1 MTYDGNG
8 NLLTVQEGT
17 GALVKY
23 IYDEMNRVKTKRI
36 IINPSAPST
45 DLVTTNYYD
54 RNGNITRTTDSLNRS
69 TYFAYDLFDRL
80 TKKTDA
86 TKAYSTYT
94 YNKAGNILE
103 AKSFD
108 ANDSLLQRT
117 TNEYDLLGH
126 VLKSTV
132 YDLTNTPARN
142 VVTTTVYDRNGN
154 IVQRTDARGAKTF
167 FTYDSFGRPVGTEDA
182 LGNTTTL
189 TYDKRSLVT
198 TKSIASPDSSYSLST
213 TLSYDTDGRLVQE
226 TNAEGKTKKYTYNAL
241 NQLTK
246 SEDENGHITEMT
258 YDFLGH
264 LLSEKK
270 TLTSPLNTDVI
281 TTSAYNTA
289 GNLTS
294 VTDPNGNTT
303 TFQYDLL
310 GRKIRETLPNAKTTT
325 FAYDKNSNLTKVT
338 DPNKNIVVN
347 SYDTLNRLLSRA
359 VTTGSGVRGTTAEA
373 YSYDALGRLSSVT
386 STGQFSGSGEQ
397 KSSVSFAYD
406 SLSRLTSE
414 TQAIPGQSPVT
425 VSYTYDAN
433 GNRTSLSTGI
443 RYLANYSY
451 DELNRLT
458 NVSYGS
464 GNIADYSYS
473 GTLLAQIHEGN
484 EVTTSYSYD
493 SLLRLSV
500 LDHSNASGSITAR
513 TYSYDPTSNL
523 LSDGQKSYTY
533 DSIDRLTGAF
543 TLSGATFPTSSE
555 SFTYDAT
562 GNRTISTLDSK
573 NRSYSGNTLNQYTS
587 VSSGSTL
594 TKYTYDANGNL
605 TNNKVFTFTY
615 DYKNRLVEV
624 RKVSDSS
631 LATQYVYDILGRRIQ
646 KLTPSSRV
654 DYIYA

>member
-23 IYDEMNRVKTKRI
+23 TYDEMNRVKTKRI
-36 IINPSAPST
+36 IVNPSTPST

-86 TKAYSTYT
+86 TKAYSTFT

-108 ANDSLLQRT
+108 ANDVLLQRT
-117 TNEYDLLGH
+117 ANEYDLLGH
-126 VLKSTV
+126 VIRSTV

-154 IVQRTDARGAKTF
+154 IVLKTDARGAKTF
-167 FTYDSFGRPVGTEDA
+167 FTYDSFGRPIQTEDA

-189 TYDKRSLVT
+189 SYDKRSLVT
-198 TKSIASPDSSYSLST
+198 TKSITSPDSSYSLST

-246 SEDENGHITEMT
+246 SEDENGHITEMV

-270 TLTSPLNTDVI
+270 TPHPLPFGEPLLGGEGAIVTSY
-281 TTSAYNTA
+281 AYNTA

-347 SYDTLNRLLSRA
+347 SYDTLNRLLSRSIS
-359 VTTGSGVRGTTAEA
+359 TGSGVRGTTAEA
-373 YSYDALGRLSSVT
+373 YSYDSLGRLSSVT
-386 STGQFSGSGEQ
+386 STGQLSGSGEQ
-397 KSSVSFAYD
+397 KSSVTFAYD

-414 TQAIPGQSPVT
+414 TQAVPGQSPVT

-443 RYLANYSY
+443 RYLTNYSY

-513 TYSYDPTSNL
+513 NYSYDPASNL
-523 LSDGQKSYTY
+523 LSD
-533 DSIDRLTGAF
+533 
-543 TLSGATFPTSSE
+543 
-555 SFTYDAT
+555 
-562 GNRTISTLDSK
+562 
-573 NRSYSGNTLNQYTS
+573 
-587 VSSGSTL
+587 
-594 TKYTYDANGNL
+594 
-605 TNNKVFTFTY
+605 
-615 DYKNRLVEV
+615 
-624 RKVSDSS
+624 
-631 LATQYVYDILGRRIQ
+631 
-646 KLTPSSRV
+646 
-654 DYIYA
+654 